1 VLRIVEAHSRLNLR
15 DPTRPAVF
23 DESNLRVANRGGAR
37 ISAAEVALILERRSR
52 IERALRSIPSDASLA
67 GAPNSV
73 PWHPLRQLFDG
84 FAEIKGVGLSKMTK
98 ALHPKRTAL
107 IPMLDSFVQKYLE
120 SDDPGALAPFGERA
134 LALVK
139 GYKRDLDRNRMAL
152 RLIRKELA
160 ARGHPLSEVRILD
173 LLILTALTRK
183 S

>member
-1 VLRIVEAHSRLNLR
+1 
-15 DPTRPAVF
+15 
-23 DESNLRVANRGGAR
+23 
-37 ISAAEVALILERRSR
+37 
-52 IERALRSIPSDASLA
+52 
-67 GAPNSV
+67 
-73 PWHPLRQLFDG
+73 
-84 FAEIKGVGLSKMTK
+84 
-98 ALHPKRTAL
+98 
-107 IPMLDSFVQKYLE
+107 MLDSYVQKYME
-120 SDDPGALAPFGERA
+120 SDDPGARAPFGERA